1 MRILVV
7 DDSPDDRLLLKTIL
21 AKAGFGEL
29 VFAETAMEAFALL
42 GIEGEG
48 EGEGEH
54 FDIILM
60 DVMMPDIDGIDAC
73 ARLKADERLRDTP
86 VIMVTG
92 NTGPK
97 ALNAAFSAGA
107 VDYITKPINKVE
119 MVARI
124 NATVTIQ
131 RSQAEL
137 KHSERRMRQ
146 ITSALGEGLYVMDPD
161 GNLTFMNPEA
171 ERLLGWRE
179 EELVGRCVHDHI
191 HHTDEHGARVPFEE
205 CVILNTNR
213 AGEVLHSD
221 EDHFVRRD
229 GTLFPVAYVAA
240 PLMEEEVF
248 TGSVVAFQDI
258 THRREAEEG
267 MKLAA
272 KVIENSLEGIII
284 TDPDARIRSVNPAFS
299 SFTGYAEE
307 EVIGR
312 NPSILQSGRQG
323 PEFYRQMWECLVR
336 EGQWQGEIWNRHKN
350 GEIYPEWLSIS
361 AIKDD
366 HGRVSQYVG
375 IFSDISALKLAE
387 QRLEHLATH
396 DMLTGLP
403 NRMLLMDRLEQSI
416 AVVRRQKSDMAVLFI
431 DLDKFKPINDTY
443 GHEAGDVVLQEVAWR
458 LKSCVRETDTVA
470 RMGGDEFVIIL
481 QNVVDEADVEMV
493 ARKILEKLD
502 EPVEVNEHRCQLGG
516 SIGIAMY
523 SKGERDTDSLIG
535 NADVAMYHVK
545 ENGRDHYAFYHHLPE
560 EARSQAAR

>member
-7 DDSPDDRLLLKTIL
+7 DDSPDDRLLLKTVL
-21 AKAGFGEL
+21 TKAGFGEL
-29 VFAETAMEAFALL
+29 LFAESAMDAFRLL
-42 GIEGEG
+42 GVEGERG
-48 EGEGEH
+48 EAEH
-54 FDIILM
+54 VDIILM
-60 DVMMPDIDGIDAC
+60 DVMMPEIDGIDAC
-73 ARLKADERLRDTP
+73 ARLKAEDHLRDTP

-107 VDYITKPINKVE
+107 ADYITKPINKVE

-124 NATVTIQ
+124 NATATIQ

-146 ITSALGEGLYVMDPD
+146 ITSALGEGLYVMDPE

-179 EELVGRCVHDHI
+179 EELVGKCVHDHI
-191 HHTDEHGARVPFEE
+191 HHLDEKGGHVPFND
-205 CVILNTNR
+205 CAIMKANR
-213 AGEVLHSD
+213 AGEVLYSD

-403 NRMLLMDRLEQSI
+403 NRMLLMDRLEQAI
-416 AVVRRQKSDMAVLFI
+416 AVVRRQQSDMAVLFI

-481 QNVVDEADVEMV
+481 QNVVGERDVETV
-493 ARKILEKLD
+493 AEKILARLD
-502 EPVEVNEHRCQLGG
+502 EVVEVSEHRCQLGG

-523 SKGERDTDSLIG
+523 SKGDRDADSLIG

-545 ENGRDHYAFYHHLPE
+545 ETGRDHYEFYHRLPE
-560 EARSQAAR
+560 EARAQAVR

>member
-21 AKAGFGEL
+21 SKAGFGEL
-29 VFAETAMEAFALL
+29 LFADSAASAFRLL
-42 GIEGEG
+42 GVEGDG
-48 EGEGEH
+48 EAECV
-54 FDIILM
+54 DLILM
-60 DVMMPDIDGIDAC
+60 DVMMPHIDGIDAC
-73 ARLKADERLRDTP
+73 ARLKAEDRLRDTP

-124 NATVTIQ
+124 NATITVQ
-131 RSQAEL
+131 RSQEAL
-137 KHSERRMRQ
+137 KKSERRMRQ
-146 ITSALGEGLYVMDPD
+146 ITAALGEGVYVMDTE
-161 GNLTFMNPEA
+161 GRLTFMNPEA
-171 ERLLGWRE
+171 ERLLGWSER
-179 EELVGRCVHDHI
+179 ELVGRRVHDMI
-191 HHTDEHGARVPFEE
+191 HHEGEGGEPLPYERCPIMNA
-205 CVILNTNR
+205 NR
-213 AGEVLHSD
+213 AGEVLRD
-221 EDHFVRRD
+221 DDDQFVRKD
-229 GTLFPVAYVAA
+229 GRRFPVAYVAA
-240 PLMEEEVF
+240 PLMEEERF

-267 MKLAA
+267 LKLSA

-284 TDPDARIRSVNPAFS
+284 TDPEANIRSVNPAFS
-299 SFTGYAEE
+299 NFTGYSEE
-307 EVIGR
+307 EVVGR
-312 NPSILQSGRQG
+312 KPNILQSGRQG
-323 PEFYRQMWECLVR
+323 PDFYRQMWECLVA

-361 AIKDD
+361 ALKDD

-375 IFSDISALKLAE
+375 IFSDISVLKLAE

-403 NRMLLMDRLEQSI
+403 NRMLLLDRLEQSI
-416 AVVRRQKSDMAVLFI
+416 AAVRRQRGDMAVLFL

-470 RMGGDEFVIIL
+470 RMGGDEFIIIL
-481 QNVVDEADVEMV
+481 QSVADERDAATV
-493 ARKILEKLD
+493 AEKVLSRLD
-502 EPVEVNEHRCQLGG
+502 EPVEVYEHRCQLGG
-516 SIGIAMY
+516 SIGIALY
-523 SKGERDTDSLIG
+523 SKGDRDADSLIG
-535 NADVAMYHVK
+535 NADAAMYHVK
-545 ENGRDHYAFYHHLPE
+545 QTGRHHYEFYHRLPE
-560 EARSQAAR
+560 AARGLTGRG

>member
-21 AKAGFGEL
+21 TKAGFGEL
-29 VFAETAMEAFALL
+29 TFAESAMEAFRLL
-42 GIEGEG
+42 GVDVAT
-48 EGEGEH
+48 EGEH
-54 FDIILM
+54 FDLILM

-73 ARLKADERLRDTP
+73 ARLKAEDSLRDTP
-86 VIMVTG
+86 IIMVTG

-124 NATVTIQ
+124 NATITVQ

-137 KHSERRMRQ
+137 KKSERRMRQ
-146 ITSALGEGLYVMDPD
+146 ITSALGEGLYVMDPE
-161 GNLTFMNPEA
+161 GKLTFMNPEA
-171 ERLLGWRE
+171 ERLLGWSE
-179 EELVGRCVHDHI
+179 EELVGRRIHDVI
-191 HHTDEHGARVPFEE
+191 HHEDEHGKHVPYDE
-205 CVILNTNR
+205 CSIMNAN
-213 AGEVLHSD
+213 
-221 EDHFVRRD
+221 RD
-229 GTLFPVAYVAA
+229 GETLRSDDDQFIRKNGERFPVAYVAA
-240 PLMEEEVF
+240 PLMEEERF

-258 THRREAEEG
+258 THRREADEG
-267 MKLAA
+267 LKLSA

-284 TDPDARIRSVNPAFS
+284 TDPQARIRSVNPAFS
-299 SFTGYAEE
+299 NFTGYQEE
-307 EVIGR
+307 EVAGQ

-323 PEFYRQMWECLVR
+323 PDFYRQMWECLLA

-416 AVVRRQKSDMAVLFI
+416 AAVRRQQSDMAVLFI
-431 DLDKFKPINDTY
+431 DLDKFKPINDTL

-481 QNVVDEADVEMV
+481 QSV
-493 ARKILEKLD
+493 AGERDAETVAEKVLARLD
-502 EPVEVNEHRCQLGG
+502 EPVEVGEHHCELGG
-516 SIGIAMY
+516 SIGIALY
-523 SKGERDTDSLIG
+523 SKGDRDADSLIG

-545 ENGRDHYAFYHHLPE
+545 ETGRDHYEFFHRLPK
-560 EARSQAAR
+560 EAH

>member
-21 AKAGFGEL
+21 TKAGFGEL
-29 VFAETAMEAFALL
+29 VFADSAKAAFRLL
-42 GIEGEG
+42 GVEGGGEG
-48 EGEGEH
+48 QSV
-54 FDIILM
+54 DIVLM
-60 DVMMPDIDGIDAC
+60 DVMMPEIDGIDAC
-73 ARLKADERLRDTP
+73 ARLKADDRLRDTP
-86 VIMVTG
+86 IIMVTG

-124 NATVTIQ
+124 NATITVQ

-146 ITSALGEGLYVMDPD
+146 ITSALGEGLYVMDPE
-161 GNLTFMNPEA
+161 GRLTFMNPEA

-179 EELVGRCVHDHI
+179 EELVGQRVHDVI
-191 HHTDEHGARVPFEE
+191 HFLDDHGGRVAYEA
-205 CVILNTNR
+205 CAIMNANR
-213 AGEVLHSD
+213 AGKVLRED
-221 EDHFVRRD
+221 DDHFIRKD
-229 GTLFPVAYVAA
+229 GSRFPVAYVAA
-240 PLMEEEVF
+240 PLMEDERF

-267 MKLAA
+267 LKLSA

-284 TDPDARIRSVNPAFS
+284 TDPEARIRSVNPAFS
-299 SFTGYAEE
+299 NFTGYAEE
-307 EVIGR
+307 EVLGH

-323 PEFYRQMWECLVR
+323 PEFYRQMWECLLS

-403 NRMLLMDRLEQSI
+403 NRMLLMDRLEQAI
-416 AVVRRQKSDMAVLFI
+416 AGVRRQRSDMAVLFI
-431 DLDKFKPINDTY
+431 DLDKFKPINDSY

-481 QNVVDEADVEMV
+481 QNVIDEQDVETV
-493 ARKILEKLD
+493 AQKILSRLD
-502 EPVEVNEHRCQLGG
+502 EPVEVVGHRCELGG
-516 SIGIAMY
+516 SIGIALY
-523 SKGERDTDSLIG
+523 SKGDRDVDALIG

-545 ENGRDHYAFYHHLPE
+545 EHGRDHYQFFHRLPE
-560 EARSQAAR
+560 GARTQVAK